1 MEERTLVSSWK
12 RKFCLSKSDESI
24 TTSDEE
30 HEEIHA
36 LFNGEMHTKV
46 ENDDGDEHTFL
57 ESKSGENWNL
67 PQEEKKI
74 SISDH
79 EIKNLQVKK
88 LNKLLRNFSTEEGE
102 NTKEKAKFE
111 KSGLC
116 ENLSSVETA
125 SA

>member
-1 MEERTLVSSWK
+1 MVSSWK

-30 HEEIHA
+30 HEEIQA
-36 LFNGEMHTKV
+36 LFNGERHTKA

-67 PQEEKKI
+67 LQEEKKI

-79 EIKNLQVKK
+79 QIKNLQVKK
-88 LNKLLRNFSTEEGE
+88 TEQAT
-102 NTKEKAKFE
+102 TKRFA
-111 KSGLC
+111 
-116 ENLSSVETA
+116 
-125 SA
+125 